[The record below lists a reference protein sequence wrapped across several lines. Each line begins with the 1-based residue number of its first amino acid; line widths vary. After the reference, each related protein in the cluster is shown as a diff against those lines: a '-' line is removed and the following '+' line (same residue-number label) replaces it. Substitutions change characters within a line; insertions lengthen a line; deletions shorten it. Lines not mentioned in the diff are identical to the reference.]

1 MISFTEAQIL
11 AWVTPI
17 LWPFLRVLALFTAL
31 PVMGQRTVPAR
42 LRIALAFLVALCAQ
56 AALPPQAVAIGVPL
70 DSAVALMLTAQQV
83 FIGLAL
89 GFAVRVVFA
98 AVEFAGE
105 LVGLQMGLN
114 FAGFFDPA
122 TATQTTASARFFSTL
137 VGWLFVV
144 INGHLLVMMAIVES
158 FKVFPA
164 SPEPLEFLHRI
175 EPLVWGGELLRLGLW
190 IALPLV
196 TMLLFVNLV
205 LGLISRVAAQIN
217 IFAVGFPIT
226 LGVGLLGLLLTLPM
240 MQAPF
245 EHALQLMLQRFS
257 G

>member
-11 AWVTPI
+11 AWVTPL

-31 PVMGQRTVPAR
+31 PVLGQRTVPAR
-42 LRIALAFLVALCAQ
+42 VRVALAFLVALCAQ
-56 AALPPQAVAIGVPL
+56 AVIPPQPLGAGVAL
-70 DSAVALMLTAQQV
+70 DSVVGLTLAAQQV

-122 TATQTTASARFFSTL
+122 TASQSTASARFFSTL

-144 INGHLLVMMAIVES
+144 INGHLLVMMAVVES
-158 FKVFPA
+158 FRAFPV
-164 SPEPLEFLHRI
+164 SPEPLAFLYRI
-175 EPLVWGGELLRLGLW
+175 DPLAWGGELVRLGLW

-196 TMLLFVNLV
+196 TLLLFVNLV
-205 LGLISRVAAQIN
+205 LGLVSRVAAQLN

-226 LGVGLLGLLLTLPM
+226 LGVGLLGLLLTLPT

-245 EHALQLMLQRFS
+245 EHALQFMLQRFAA
-257 G
+257 